1 MNREKF
7 EALPEIAERLKVGDV
22 YWNEETKSYKFTGGT
37 YRRATFINGAYYAFC
52 EQEKRIQAIVSLV
65 WYETPDYDLDNK
77 IEELLK

>member
-7 EALPEIAERLKVGDV
+7 EALPEVAERLKVGDV

-52 EQEKRIQAIVSLV
+52 EQQKKIDSL
-65 WYETPDYDLDNK
+65 LDAVCGTHEDFKNDRARD
-77 IEELLK
+77 